1 MEYISE
7 TPNISLIDNN
17 VINYNIIVLRN
28 AQSIPEEVV
37 YSIKKISERRYMN
50 CRFLLITNSLVNI
63 NKLLANFMLF
73 RVPVENTE
81 NILSYIKYILD
92 NENIKYNNDS
102 VLTKII
108 KDNNYSLSK
117 IISTLEASFVSGT
130 YKKYHNEYEFIINKI
145 IKTIEDKKSTD
156 FNKIREYV

>member
-1 MEYISE
+1 
-7 TPNISLIDNN
+7 
-17 VINYNIIVLRN
+17 
-28 AQSIPEEVV
+28 
-37 YSIKKISERRYMN
+37 
-50 CRFLLITNSLVNI
+50 
-63 NKLLANFMLF
+63 MLF
-73 RVPVENTE
+73 RVPVEDTE

-130 YKKYHNEYEFIINKI
+130 YKKYYNEYEFIINKI

-156 FNKIREYV
+156 FNKLREYIYDITTKNIDKNIFFKDILHHFIKSDKYDNNIKADIISICAKYQHRFKKSYKEIVHIEAFLINIMKIISD